1 MEPVRPSHHMAVM
14 RFPLIVFA
22 LFLALAPVLLPSGAD
37 ARVGGGASFGNRG
50 TRTYMAPPVTRT
62 TPGYVA
68 PLRMAPSYGSPTY
81 GAPGYAGPSLMH
93 GFMGG
98 LIGAGIAGL
107 LIGHGFFWGM
117 HGIGGLFGLL
127 IQILLLALLVR
138 WLMRRFAGGSAVA
151 GGGLGAARVTPPGMN
166 PPGMTYAQAPQETV
180 PLAVQPEDYQQFE
193 VALHRVQAAWSAGD
207 IATLQRLATPEM
219 AATFTAQLHDLRS
232 RGLRNEVSD
241 VRLLQ
246 GDLSEAWRENGADY
260 ATVAMRF
267 SMVDVT
273 RDATGR
279 VVDGAPGEHVQAA
292 ELWTFLRPPGGV
304 WILSA
309 IQQAG

>member
-1 MEPVRPSHHMAVM
+1 MERMRPPHHMAVM
-14 RFPLIVFA
+14 RFLLILFA
-22 LFLALAPVLLPSGAD
+22 LLLALAPVFAPTPAE
-37 ARVGGGASFGNRG
+37 ARAGGGASFGSRG
-50 TRTYMAPPVTRT
+50 ARTYLAPPVSRT
-62 TPGYVA
+62 APGYAA
-68 PLRMAPSYGSPTY
+68 PLRTGPAYGSPAY
-81 GAPGYAGPSLMH
+81 GAPGYGGPSLMH

-107 LIGHGFFWGM
+107 LLGHGFFWGM
-117 HGIGGLFGLL
+117 HGFGGLFGLL
-127 IQILLLALLVR
+127 IQILLLVLLAR
-138 WLMRRFAGGSAVA
+138 WLMRVFAGGGAVA
-151 GGGLGAARVTPPGMN
+151 GGGIGAPTMT
-166 PPGMTYAQAPQETV
+166 PPGMTYAPSPQATV
-180 PLAVQPEDYQQFE
+180 PLAVEPEDYQQFE
-193 VALHRVQAAWSAGD
+193 AALHRVQAAWSAAD

-219 AATFTAQLHDLRS
+219 AATFAAQLQDLRA

>member
-1 MEPVRPSHHMAVM
+1 MERMRPPHHMAGM
-14 RFPLIVFA
+14 RSLAVLFA
-22 LFLALAPVLLPSGAD
+22 LLLALAPVFAPTPAD
-37 ARVGGGASFGNRG
+37 ARAGGGTSFGSRG
-50 TRTYMAPPVTRT
+50 ARTYLPPPATRT
-62 TPGYVA
+62 
-68 PLRMAPSYGSPTY
+68 
-81 GAPGYAGPSLMH
+81 APGYAAPLRTGPAYGSPAYGAPRYGGPSLMH

-107 LIGHGFFWGM
+107 LLGHGFFWGM
-117 HGIGGLFGLL
+117 RGLGGLFGLL
-127 IQILLLALLVR
+127 IQILLLVLLVR
-138 WLMRRFAGGSAVA
+138 WLMRMFAGGGAVA
-151 GGGLGAARVTPPGMN
+151 GGGMGTPSMTPSA
-166 PPGMTYAQAPQETV
+166 MTYAPPPAATV
-180 PLAVQPEDYQQFE
+180 PLAVEPEDYQQFE
-193 VALHRVQAAWSAGD
+193 AALHRVQAAWSAAD
-207 IATLQRLATPEM
+207 IATLQRLATPDM
-219 AATFTAQLHDLRS
+219 AATFAAQLQDLRA

-267 SMVDVT
+267 SMIDVT
-273 RDATGR
+273 RDAAGQ

-304 WILSA
+304 WILAA